1 MAQETRA
8 QLYAK
13 ILANLPDNTTEQIT
27 PATDRAV
34 EDAEVESCYN
44 LLDDT
49 AVNVNYNPTTVGD
62 WNPEEPTGPTEV
74 GRALDIL
81 ATRTSKNL
89 SDDIAYVS
97 NSGND
102 TTAELGNP
110 LKPFLTFAA
119 AVSAVPLN
127 NFIIKSLGGEFTNV
141 APDNKNWIDTT
152 KSNGIIDLSG
162 TKINNT
168 FVRVNGDNVTILL
181 HGGEINSTLA
191 TTTVTLGA
199 VGNLIGCK
207 LIGGKVIQ
215 NYAGA
220 GTAVEI
226 LNNSEVNSV
235 YIQSNATSNSVGI
248 SNIGTTSKQA
258 RIERCQIV
266 ASRGSL
272 GGNLN
277 IIDSVYE
284 TTGFCLELTTQ
295 AVTIENSSLTTT
307 GGPYVCRGQGG
318 GTLNIYGISSYLKN
332 EDGTGKGISFGTSV
346 NDNVYFQNCIIYGAT
361 GAIEYTGGTTTSAN
375 VDHIYKECGLYCDSG
390 SEPFTEPVSYSG
402 SFLGNIRSI
411 NNTYSEAQTLIV
423 GTKITEYNKTEITGL
438 QLPQIEI

>member
-141 APDNKNWIDTT
+141 GGENWINTN

-162 TKINNT
+162 TKINST
-168 FVRVNGDNVTILL
+168 FVRTNGDNVTILL
-181 HGGEINSTLA
+181 HGGEIN
-191 TTTVTLGA
+191 TVAGTSVELGFSGS
-199 VGNLIGCK
+199 VIGCRI
-207 LIGGKVIQ
+207 IGGKVI
-215 NYAGA
+215 NNLTN
-220 GTAVEI
+220 GTAIV
-226 LNNSEVNSV
+226 LNNNCEANGV
-235 YIQSNATSNSVGI
+235 YAQATNGVGI
-248 SNIGTTSKQA
+248 SNIGTTSKQS
-258 RIERCQIV
+258 RIERCEIV

-277 IIDSVYE
+277 IIDSVYK
-284 TTGFCLELTTQ
+284 TTGICLELTTE

-307 GGPYVCRGQGG
+307 GGTYVCRGQGG

-332 EDGTGKGISFGTSV
+332 ESVTGKGIGFGSSV

-361 GAIEYTGGTTTSAN
+361 GAIEYTGGVTTSAN
-375 VDHIYKECGLYCDSG
+375 VDHVYKECALYCDSG
-390 SEPFTEPVSYSG
+390 SEPFAEPVSYSG